1 MKLFTFLE
9 RDNQNN
15 VEVSLW
21 TSHTEAAV
29 GDDVDIR
36 CGPKDIGPHSAQY
49 VIQVNDERIYSRHV
63 RSGVEAT
70 VNMQQDHFQ
79 IVSENVSK
87 LIFQYI
93 TLIYH
98 FSTFSFN

>member
-1 MKLFTFLE
+1 MSHLIDIILIPE

-15 VEVSLW
+15 LEVSLW

-36 CGPKDIGPHSAQY
+36 CGPKDIGSHSAQY
-49 VIQVNDERIYSRHV
+49 VILVNDERIYSRPV

-70 VNMQQDHFQ
+70 VNMQEDHFQ
-79 IVSENVSK
+79 IVSEIVSRNSFYNF
-87 LIFQYI
+87 I
-93 TLIYH
+93 H
-98 FSTFSFN
+98 FKYRL

>member
-1 MKLFTFLE
+1 MKLISFLE

-29 GDDVDIR
+29 GDDVNIR
-36 CGPKDIGPHSAQY
+36 CGPKDIGSHSAQY
-49 VIQVNDERIYSRHV
+49 VIQVNDERIYSRPV

-79 IVSENVSK
+79 IVSENVSTR
-87 LIFQYI
+87 LIFWQKF
-93 TLIYH
+93 TRSWLI
-98 FSTFSFN
+98 